1 MQQARVTEEQAAKP
15 RALTAASVDE
25 RSVRFLCFNQI
36 KMNQNWNRYNP
47 FSARLVAQTAYNP
60 SPCRTLRTLRLAAS
74 PPHAACDRT
83 DPYEPCG
90 QIQRRDG
97 L

>member
-36 KMNQNWNRYNP
+36 LK
-47 FSARLVAQTAYNP
+47 
-60 SPCRTLRTLRLAAS
+60 
-74 PPHAACDRT
+74 
-83 DPYEPCG
+83 
-90 QIQRRDG
+90 
-97 L
+97 